1 MGGNEANPYVTENT
15 VSLSPQ
21 FLSYLMD
28 RGAVARA
35 PEPLGAEDKDRP
47 AAPTTREGSFG
58 SQKASPRTTKEE
70 NTDISK
76 IAPTQQSPVHLGPVT
91 HGSTLQAEDAV
102 TAWNQNHELVQNY
115 DPFERVVLVKG
126 IDN

>member
-1 MGGNEANPYVTENT
+1 
-15 VSLSPQ
+15 
-21 FLSYLMD
+21 MD
-28 RGAVARA
+28 RGAAARA
-35 PEPLGAEDKDRP
+35 PQPLGADDKDRP
-47 AAPTTREGSFG
+47 VVPTTREGSFG
-58 SQKASPRTTKEE
+58 SQKASPRTTTKEE

-76 IAPTQQSPVHLGPVT
+76 IAQTQQSPVHLGPVT